1 MTDRRAEL
9 LDGATAW
16 VIEHGLS
23 TLSLRP
29 VAKALG
35 TSDRMLIYWFGS
47 RDGLLAAIAEHAG
60 EGLSLAMPTVDPAA
74 PPLTP
79 RAWLDQCW
87 GLFSDPVVRPGL
99 ALLFEL
105 DALGARSP
113 GPARDA
119 ARRTADRW
127 IEVVDGALAALDVP
141 AGGRPAVTRVVAGA
155 MVGLILDDLVG
166 DPGPRPDPE
175 LDLISRLIAD
185 AAVKT

>member
-16 VIEHGLS
+16 VIEHGLA

-35 TSDRMLIYWFGS
+35 TSDRMLLYWFDS

-60 EGLSLAMPTVDPAA
+60 EGLSLALPVVDPAA
-74 PPLTP
+74 PPPTP

-87 GLFSDPVVRPGL
+87 ALFSDPLVRPGL

-105 DALGARSP
+105 DALGARAP
-113 GPARDA
+113 GAARDA

-127 IEVVDGALAALDVP
+127 IEVVDGALDALGVP
-141 AGGRPAVTRVVAGA
+141 ADGRLPLSRVVAGA

-166 DPGPRPDPE
+166 EPGPRPDAE
-175 LDLISRLIAD
+175 LDLLGRLIED
-185 AAVKT
+185 ATVAT

>member
-1 MTDRRAEL
+1 VTDRRAEL

-16 VIEHGLS
+16 VIENGLA

-47 RDGLLAAIAEHAG
+47 RGGLLAAIAEHAG
-60 EGLSLAMPTVDPAA
+60 EGLSLAMPAVDPTA
-74 PPLTP
+74 PPPTP
-79 RAWLDQCW
+79 RAWLDHCW
-87 GLFSDPVVRPGL
+87 ALFSDPLVRPGL

-105 DALGARSP
+105 DALGARAP

-119 ARRTADRW
+119 ARKTADRW
-127 IEVVDGALAALDVP
+127 IEVVDGALEALGVP
-141 AGGRPAVTRVVAGA
+141 EADRRPTTRVVAGA

-175 LDLISRLIAD
+175 LDLIGRLIG
-185 AAVKT
+185 AATVRK

>member
-16 VIEHGLS
+16 VLEHGLA

-60 EGLSLAMPTVDPAA
+60 EGLSLALPVVDPAA
-74 PPLTP
+74 PPPTP
-79 RAWLDQCW
+79 RAWLDHCW
-87 GLFSDPVVRPGL
+87 ALFSDPLVRPGL

-105 DALGARSP
+105 DALGARAP

-127 IEVVDGALAALDVP
+127 VEVVDGALAVVGVP
-141 AGGRPAVTRVVAGA
+141 ETGRLPLSRVVAAA

-166 DPGPRPDPE
+166 DPGPRPDAE
-175 LDLISRLIAD
+175 LELLSRLVED
-185 AAVKT
+185 AATRT

>member
-1 MTDRRAEL
+1 VTDRRAEL

-16 VIEHGLS
+16 VFEHGLA

-60 EGLSLAMPTVDPAA
+60 EGLSLALPVVDPDA
-74 PPLTP
+74 PPPSP
-79 RAWLDQCW
+79 REWLDQCW
-87 GLFSDPVVRPGL
+87 ALFSDPLVRPGL

-105 DALGARSP
+105 DALGARAP

-127 IEVVDGALAALDVP
+127 IEVVDGALAAVGVP
-141 AGGRPAVTRVVAGA
+141 AAGRLPITRVVAGA

-166 DPGPRPDPE
+166 DPGPRPDAE
-175 LDLISRLIAD
+175 LDLLAEVIDRAR
-185 AAVKT
+185 

>member
-16 VIEHGLS
+16 VVEHGLS

-60 EGLSLAMPTVDPAA
+60 AGLSLALPVVDPDR
-74 PPLTP
+74 PPPST
-79 RAWLDQCW
+79 REWLDQCW
-87 GLFSDPVVRPGL
+87 ALFADPAVRPAL

-105 DALGARSP
+105 DSLGARGP

-119 ARRTADRW
+119 ARGAADRW
-127 IEVVDGALAALDVP
+127 IEVVDEALGALGVP
-141 AGGRPAVTRVVAGA
+141 ADGRRPLTRVVASA
-155 MVGLILDDLVG
+155 MVGLVLDDLVG
-166 DPGPRPDPE
+166 DPGPRPDAE
-175 LDLISRLIAD
+175 LDLLAGLID
-185 AAVKT
+185 AAR